1 MFNLWICFNKIKN
14 KSLSLI
20 WVTFFFIIYLRNVPV
35 ICFFFFCFDVMDY
48 GIQFFC
54 IRIMYFPLTACPIVF
69 NSILSTSH

>member
-1 MFNLWICFNKIKN
+1 MGN
-14 KSLSLI
+14 
-20 WVTFFFIIYLRNVPV
+20 FFFYYLFTKCTCNL
-35 ICFFFFCFDVMDY
+35 FFFCFDVMDY